1 MQIRTRLTL
10 QFLGIVATIALG
22 SLVVVYYTSAN
33 YIQKSFH
40 YRLKDKA
47 ITAAATAAQLKSG
60 DARIDSSTIKII
72 DRAKKDVLYKEHVAV
87 FDSTDAEVY
96 ANNEVFAFDKPD
108 LWLKLVREKNER
120 SFHIGDYEVIGVY
133 YLDPICGYKYVALA
147 GAIDNFGL
155 RELENLKRTLFIVF
169 MLIAMAAAGSGWF
182 FAGRALEP
190 ISKVVSQ
197 VASITASNLSQRLV
211 TQVGEN
217 QDEIALLTSTF
228 NKMLNRIENAFN
240 IQKTFVANSS
250 HELKN
255 LLTVITSQLEVSL
268 WKDRS
273 AEEYKTTLTSVLED
287 IKNLNEVS
295 IRLLELA
302 KISGDES
309 LISKEELR
317 IDDVLWAA
325 RIDVLKR
332 NSQNRV
338 VIRFD
343 EMPDDDDALHIQGN
357 EALLKTALLNLMEN
371 ACKFSDNHEVVVSL
385 KANHAFTVL
394 EFTDKGIGIPQ
405 EELPYI
411 FEPFYRAHNTR
422 TVKGHGIGLSL
433 VQRIIKIH
441 GGIIDVVSRVGEG
454 TTFKVVFMR
463 NMN

>member
-10 QFLGIVATIALG
+10 QFLGIVATIAFG
-22 SLVVVYYTSAN
+22 SLVVVYYISAN
-33 YIQKSFH
+33 YIHKSFY

-60 DARIDSSTIKII
+60 DARIDSSTVKII

-87 FDSTDAEVY
+87 FDSINAEVY
-96 ANNEVFAFDKPD
+96 ANNEVFSFDKPD
-108 LWLKLVREKNER
+108 LWLKLVREKQER
-120 SFHIGDYEVIGVY
+120 SFYIADYEVIGLY
-133 YLDPICGYKYVALA
+133 YSDPICGYKYVALA

-155 RELENLKRTLFIVF
+155 RELENLRQTLSIVF

-182 FAGRALEP
+182 FAGRALSP

-197 VASITASNLSQRLV
+197 VDSITASNLNQRLEI
-211 TQVGEN
+211 GEN

-255 LLTVITSQLEVSL
+255 LLTVITSQLEVSIR
-268 WKDRS
+268 KERS
-273 AEEYKTTLTSVLED
+273 AAEYKTTLISVLED

-309 LISKEELR
+309 LINMEEVR
-317 IDDVLWAA
+317 IDEVLWAA
-325 RIDVLKR
+325 RIDTLKR

-338 VIRFD
+338 IIRFE
-343 EMPDDDDALHIQGN
+343 EMPDDEAILQLQGN
-357 EALLKTALLNLMEN
+357 EALLKTAFLNLMEN
-371 ACKFSDNHEVVVSL
+371 ACKFSDNQEVTLSL
-385 KANHAFTVL
+385 KANNKGIL
-394 EFTDKGIGIPQ
+394 IEFTDKGIGIPDA
-405 EELPYI
+405 EIPYI

-422 TVKGHGIGLSL
+422 SVKGHGIGLSL

-441 GGIIDVVSRVGEG
+441 GGIIAVESRVGEG
-454 TTFKVVFMR
+454 TTFKVTFMR
-463 NMN
+463 A

>member
-10 QFLGIVATIALG
+10 QFLGIVATIVFM
-22 SLVVVYYTSAN
+22 SLVAVYYISAN
-33 YIQKSFH
+33 YIQKSFR

-47 ITAAATAAQLKSG
+47 ITAAATAAQLNSG

-87 FDSTDAEVY
+87 FDSTNLEVY
-96 ANNEVFAFDKPD
+96 ANNEIFAFDKPD
-108 LWLKLVREKNER
+108 LWLKLVREKKER
-120 SFHIGDYEVIGVY
+120 NFYIGDYEVVGVY
-133 YLDPICGYKYVALA
+133 YLDPICGYQYVALA

-155 RELENLKRTLFIVF
+155 RELANLRKTLSIVF
-169 MLIAMAAAGSGWF
+169 IIIAMAAAGSGWF
-182 FAGRALEP
+182 FAGRALSP

-197 VASITASNLSQRLV
+197 VDSITASNLSQRLE
-211 TQVGEN
+211 TPEN

-255 LLTVITSQLEVSL
+255 LLTVITSQLEVSIR
-268 WKDRS
+268 KERS
-273 AEEYKTTLTSVLED
+273 AEEYKSTLTSVLED

-309 LISKEELR
+309 LINMEEVR

-325 RIDVLKR
+325 RADTLKR

-343 EMPDDDDALHIQGN
+343 EMPEDDDVLHLQGN

-385 KANHAFTVL
+385 KANHYVTIL
-394 EFTDKGIGIPQ
+394 EFTDKGIGIPS

-441 GGIIDVVSRVGEG
+441 GGMIEVSSTVGER
-454 TTFKVVFMR
+454 TTFKIVFIR
-463 NMN
+463 KIK